1 MKKYGITLFLT
12 LILQLGLVVP
22 AVSAQMPDAAPAET
36 QEQSPE
42 LLDATVVAKGI
53 DVSHHQGAINWDA
66 VAGQIDF
73 AVIRCGYGGN
83 LSSQDDRQWSANV
96 AACERLGIPYG
107 VYLYSYAATD
117 DEASDE
123 AQHVLRLLQ
132 GHTPQLPVYLDL
144 EDSVISS
151 NCSAADILR
160 HTTIFCNAIQAAG
173 YRAGV
178 YAIRNWWT
186 TLLTDAAYDQW
197 ERWIAVWADQTN
209 YNKPYQMWQY
219 SSKGQISGISGNVDL
234 DYWYGAP
241 LTGTHR
247 HTYQVTAQTAA
258 TCTQPGQTTY
268 TCACGATKT
277 ETTARWAITT
287 APGRHILRPH
297 AQWRVWSALSAPDA
311 RLIRSARSRQRACTN
326 GTPVCS
332 CRRRPAP
339 RTDADAIPAPSAARR
354 RTRLC
359 PPPDI
364 PMKKGSAPSAASGTQ
379 SCFWAI

>member
-42 LLDATVVAKGI
+42 LLDAQVVAKGI
-53 DVSHHQGAINWDA
+53 DVSHHQGTINWDA

-160 HTTIFCNAIQAAG
+160 HTTIFCNTIQAAG
-173 YRAGV
+173 YRQPE
-178 YAIRNWWT
+178 
-186 TLLTDAAYDQW
+186 L
-197 ERWIAVWADQTN
+197 
-209 YNKPYQMWQY
+209 
-219 SSKGQISGISGNVDL
+219 VDN
-234 DYWYGAP
+234 
-241 LTGTHR
+241 
-247 HTYQVTAQTAA
+247 
-258 TCTQPGQTTY
+258 
-268 TCACGATKT
+268 
-277 ETTARWAITT
+277 
-287 APGRHILRPH
+287 
-297 AQWRVWSALSAPDA
+297 APDGRSLRSVGA
-311 RLIRSARSRQRACTN
+311 LDRRLGRSDQ
-326 GTPVCS
+326 
-332 CRRRPAP
+332 
-339 RTDADAIPAPSAARR
+339 
-354 RTRLC
+354 L
-359 PPPDI
+359 
-364 PMKKGSAPSAASGTQ
+364 
-379 SCFWAI
+379 

>member
-1 MKKYGITLFLT
+1 ML
-12 LILQLGLVVP
+12 P
-22 AVSAQMPDAAPAET
+22 PVSDSASRMACICTPT
-36 QEQSPE
+36 
-42 LLDATVVAKGI
+42 
-53 DVSHHQGAINWDA
+53 
-66 VAGQIDF
+66 
-73 AVIRCGYGGN
+73 
-83 LSSQDDRQWSANV
+83 RQ
-96 AACERLGIPYG
+96 RMTRP
-107 VYLYSYAATD
+107 
-117 DEASDE
+117 SDE

-160 HTTIFCNAIQAAG
+160 HTTIFCNTIQAAG

-178 YAIRNWWT
+178 YANRNWWT

-277 ETTARWAITT
+277 ETTAALGHNYGAWTTYT
-287 APGRHILRPH
+287 APTCTVAGMERSVCTRCAAYQERTVAATGVHKWDAGVLGAGGDLHRGRMQTLYLHPVRHDEGRDP
-297 AQWRVWSALSAPDA
+297 A
-311 RLIRSARSRQRACTN
+311 R
-326 GTPVCS
+326 
-332 CRRRPAP
+332 P
-339 RTDADAIPAPSAARR
+339 RTF
-354 RTRLC
+354 L
-359 PPPDI
+359 
-364 PMKKGSAPSAASGTQ
+364 
-379 SCFWAI
+379 

>member
-1 MKKYGITLFLT
+1 MKKYGITFFLT
-12 LILQLGLVVP
+12 LILLLGLVVP
-22 AVSAQMPDAAPAET
+22 AVSAQVPEAALAAA

-73 AVIRCGYGGN
+73 AVIRCGFGGN
-83 LSSQDDRQWSANV
+83 LTAQDDRQWSANV

-107 VYLYSYAATD
+107 VYLYSYAETD

-144 EDSVISS
+144 ENSVISS

-160 HTTIFCNAIQAAG
+160 HTTIFCNTIQAAG

-178 YAIRNWWT
+178 YANRNWWT

-209 YNKPYQMWQY
+209 YNKSYQMWQY

-268 TCACGATKT
+268 T
-277 ETTARWAITT
+277 
-287 APGRHILRPH
+287 
-297 AQWRVWSALSAPDA
+297 
-311 RLIRSARSRQRACTN
+311 
-326 GTPVCS
+326 
-332 CRRRPAP
+332 
-339 RTDADAIPAPSAARR
+339 
-354 RTRLC
+354 
-359 PPPDI
+359 
-364 PMKKGSAPSAASGTQ
+364 
-379 SCFWAI
+379 

>member
-12 LILQLGLVVP
+12 LILLLGLVVP
-22 AVSAQMPDAAPAET
+22 AVSAQVPEAALAAA
-36 QEQSPE
+36 QEQVPE

-83 LSSQDDRQWSANV
+83 LTAQDDRQWSANV

-107 VYLYSYAATD
+107 VYLYSYAETD

-160 HTTIFCNAIQAAG
+160 HTTIFCNTIQAAG

-178 YAIRNWWT
+178 YANRNWWT
-186 TLLTDAAYDQW
+186 TLLTDATSEW
-197 ERWIAVWADQTN
+197 H
-209 YNKPYQMWQY
+209 
-219 SSKGQISGISGNVDL
+219 G
-234 DYWYGAP
+234 
-241 LTGTHR
+241 
-247 HTYQVTAQTAA
+247 
-258 TCTQPGQTTY
+258 
-268 TCACGATKT
+268 
-277 ETTARWAITT
+277 
-287 APGRHILRPH
+287 
-297 AQWRVWSALSAPDA
+297 
-311 RLIRSARSRQRACTN
+311 
-326 GTPVCS
+326 
-332 CRRRPAP
+332 
-339 RTDADAIPAPSAARR
+339 
-354 RTRLC
+354 
-359 PPPDI
+359 
-364 PMKKGSAPSAASGTQ
+364 
-379 SCFWAI
+379 